1 MNYLFLASW
10 TLVLHSYAG
19 SLATIPN
26 LSKEKCSSLSHYY
39 DFPTTPGFKENADGS
54 ECPVGG
60 GACRTPAAG
69 TVVMKDCLNTG
80 D

>member
-39 DFPTTPGFKENADGS
+39 DVPNTPGFKPNDDGS

-60 GACRTPAAG
+60 GTCRTPAAG
-69 TVVMKDCLNTG
+69 VIVRKDCLNTG